1 MRPTI
6 ASLLLLLIAAP
17 AALAQV
23 DSHPL
28 AEAERREKLER
39 AAQLQAEAARL
50 ESEADAKL
58 KATNAACYKKFLI
71 SSCLEDAKRTH
82 TQEVRV
88 AKRMELEGTELE
100 RDVKRRDLAAKDAQ
114 RAAEAPQRAAE
125 QQAQGEAYRAEE
137 AQRAEERAAKLADKE
152 RKAAENRQK
161 LAAEQAKRE
170 KKLAAQAQKEAKAAE
185 KRRAREAK
193 EAARAAR
200 KAEKEAASAA
210 APTPAAS
217 PSPAESPASR

>member
-6 ASLLLLLIAAP
+6 ASLLLLLLAAP
-17 AALAQV
+17 TALAQV

-28 AEAERREKLER
+28 AEGERREKLER
-39 AAQLQAEAARL
+39 AAKLQAEASRL
-50 ESEADAKL
+50 EGEADAKL
-58 KATNAACYKKFLI
+58 KAANAACYKKFLI
-71 SSCLEDAKRTH
+71 SDCLEDARRTH
-82 TQEVRV
+82 TQEMRT

-137 AQRAEERAAKLADKE
+137 AQRAEERAAKVADKE

-193 EAARAAR
+193 AAEREAR
-200 KAEKEAASAA
+200 KAEKAAAGAPAAPPASATTEA
-210 APTPAAS
+210 
-217 PSPAESPASR
+217 PASR